1 MMKERKKF
9 KKENKEMGREEM
21 IKDRR
26 QTKEELQRR
35 ENKRK
40 SYRRDVKGFKLKE
53 QKGMKERKRL
63 RKGNKEMRRN
73 DHIQERR

>member
-26 QTKEELQRR
+26 QTKEEL
-35 ENKRK
+35 
-40 SYRRDVKGFKLKE
+40 
-53 QKGMKERKRL
+53 
-63 RKGNKEMRRN
+63 
-73 DHIQERR
+73 